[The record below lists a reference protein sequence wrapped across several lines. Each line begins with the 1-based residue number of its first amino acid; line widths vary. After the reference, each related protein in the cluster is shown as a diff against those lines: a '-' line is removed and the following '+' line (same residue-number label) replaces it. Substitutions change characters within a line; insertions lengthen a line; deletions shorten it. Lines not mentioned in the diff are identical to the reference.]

1 MSLAALIHKGGLQA
15 LATATL
21 ATPATRAE
29 EDGADVAKVATVA
42 VANPGEPEAGSLP
55 AAQAWL
61 IHFLERDPLE
71 VHFIPEA
78 THGEV
83 LAAYPDAVAAEPLQ
97 IAASVQSC
105 RDCRHWRRPGLVD
118 EGYCARRTD
127 TPGAYGY
134 HHPLHQLPE
143 DRGSGCHS
151 FEDRT

>member
-1 MSLAALIHKGGLQA
+1 MAALIHKGGLQA
-15 LATATL
+15 LATATF
-21 ATPATRAE
+21 ATSATRAE
-29 EDGADVAKVATVA
+29 EEGASVARVATVA
-42 VANPGEPEAGSLP
+42 VAKPREPEAGLLP
-55 AAQAWL
+55 PAPAWL

-97 IAASVQSC
+97 IAAPLKSC
-105 RDCRHWRRPGLVD
+105 WDCRHRRRPGLAD

-127 TPGAYGY
+127 TPRAYGD
-134 HHPLHQLPE
+134 HHPLHRLL
-143 DRGSGCHS
+143 DDGGAGCNS